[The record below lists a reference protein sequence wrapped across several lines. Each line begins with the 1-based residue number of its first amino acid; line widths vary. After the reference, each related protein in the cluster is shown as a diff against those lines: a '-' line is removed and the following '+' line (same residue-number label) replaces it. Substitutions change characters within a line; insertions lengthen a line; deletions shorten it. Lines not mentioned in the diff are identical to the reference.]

1 MTTLA
6 AHANLFS
13 TLLGL
18 CVALSI
24 LAAWCFVVEA
34 RANKVGGIHFIRLG
48 RVQFSVCTVRKVSAK
63 RIKLALR

>member
-1 MTTLA
+1 MTILA
-6 AHANLFS
+6 DHANLFS

-24 LAAWCFVVEA
+24 LAAWVLCVEK

-48 RVQFSVCTVRKVSAK
+48 RVQFSVCTVRRIPAK